1 MRPSPA
7 LIAVS
12 AVLAAGLLATG
23 CRGGDADDA
32 AVTTVATSADTTS
45 TTIDPTRPQ
54 TATGANGNPRDERI
68 GPPAN
73 NRPSD
78 GTLAE
83 GQCFNEILVT
93 PPPPEVDGPTG
104 TDAAAAS
111 TTPTAAAPTATAP
124 ATTAA
129 GTATSGATTTQP
141 EAEPTAVLHQL
152 IVVPDCALPHD
163 GEVFAVLTLEEPAAA
178 AFPGETAMQRRAAG
192 LCLERFEPFVG
203 LEYATS
209 RLRIAVLRP
218 TESTWTDNERTDRT
232 VVCSVYDEALRPLT
246 GSARLSGR

>member
-1 MRPSPA
+1 MRSRRALAACSPA
-7 LIAVS
+7 L
-12 AVLAAGLLATG
+12 AAALLATA
-23 CRGGDADDA
+23 CRGGGDADA
-32 AVTTVATSADTTS
+32 AVTTVATTAASTS
-45 TTIDPTRPQ
+45 TTIDPSRPQ

-78 GTLAE
+78 GTLGE

-93 PPPPEVDGPTG
+93 PPSEEAAPADE
-104 TDAAAAS
+104 AAAS
-111 TTPTAAAPTATAP
+111 TAPAAPSSTSAAP

-129 GTATSGATTTQP
+129 TQP
-141 EAEPTAVLHQL
+141 EAEPVAVQHQV
-152 IVVPDCALPHD
+152 IVVPDCAQPHD
-163 GEVFAVLTLEEPAAA
+163 GEVFAVLALEEPVTVP
-178 AFPGETAMQRRAAG
+178 FPGETALQRRAAG

-209 RLRIAVLRP
+209 RLRIAVMRP
-218 TESTWTDNERTDRT
+218 TESTWADTERPDRT
-232 VVCSVYDEALRPLT
+232 VVCSLYDEALRPLT